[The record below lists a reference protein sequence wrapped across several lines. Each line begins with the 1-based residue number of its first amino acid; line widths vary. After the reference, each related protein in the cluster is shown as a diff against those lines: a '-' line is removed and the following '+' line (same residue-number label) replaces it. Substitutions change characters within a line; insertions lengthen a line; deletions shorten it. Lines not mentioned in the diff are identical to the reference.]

1 MATNIYDKDLEW
13 MIISMRRDLMVK
25 LDREI
30 SIIGRYF
37 ADARRDFRNREL
49 SGPQF
54 FLLRRL
60 RDDGAE
66 NISTLAE
73 GLGLNQAT
81 ISNVVMSLV
90 RLGYVTREK
99 GEGDRRVREVA
110 ITPRGREVVDEV
122 EADRLTRLETL
133 FAVLEED
140 ELRELLRIMGQ
151 LTVTLRRDVMG
162 IEDFRG

>member
-1 MATNIYDKDLEW
+1 
-13 MIISMRRDLMVK
+13 MVK

-73 GLGLNQAT
+73 GLGFNQAT
-81 ISNVVMSLV
+81 ISNVVISLV

-99 GEGDRRVREVA
+99 SEDDGRVREVA
-110 ITPRGREVVDEV
+110 ITQRGREVVGEV
-122 EADRLTRLETL
+122 EADRLTRLQTL
-133 FAVLEED
+133 FAVLEEE

-151 LTVTLRRDVMG
+151 LTVTLRRDLMG
-162 IEDFRG
+162 GGSCRG